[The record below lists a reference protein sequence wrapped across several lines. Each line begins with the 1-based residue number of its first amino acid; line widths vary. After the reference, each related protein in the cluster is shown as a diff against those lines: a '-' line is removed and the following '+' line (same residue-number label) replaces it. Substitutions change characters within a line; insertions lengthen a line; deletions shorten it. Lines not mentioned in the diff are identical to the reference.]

1 MKRILL
7 ALILILL
14 AIASGWAELC
24 GGLLPTISWPFTMSR
39 DLSFLHCD
47 VPAIPLLAPEGQLH
61 YFGWICCLLL
71 LCCGLCLLIKR
82 GRGKQQSELALKW
95 ARFKSIKRGYA
106 AFLLLLLLILLAGLN
121 QCIAGKR
128 ALVVSYQ
135 GELSFPAFTRSIIQ
149 GKHYGLRGNAALA
162 ETNYSELQ
170 ERVGQ
175 AGGPDWVLMPPIPYS
190 ANLNATSFP
199 SEELRTEE
207 GILLDEQGHAP
218 YNGFASYLDSAGQE
232 IMRLRF
238 RKGLADGHVQGW
250 SDTRRLVYV
259 AEYEQGQLI
268 QEHYSGDGSKEAYLQ
283 RGHSRPLER
292 IYYHPAPPLKGGHLL
307 GTNSQGADIA
317 AILYEGL
324 QVNIQAILFYI
335 PIVYAI
341 GLSMGMLMGYFGG
354 KFDLLTQ
361 RLIEILSQLPFIF
374 VVMILA
380 DFLPSSMHGMLL
392 ILTLF
397 ALFGWMQMTYLIRTA
412 TMREKSRD
420 YVAAARVMG
429 ASTARILFTH
439 ILPNLTAIL
448 ITLLPFSIAA
458 LILALASLD
467 YLGFGLPDQYASW
480 GRLLNDGLG
489 KLSSPWVLSSAFA
502 ALVFTLLLVSF
513 IGEAIREAFDP
524 RKHSYYR

>member
-7 ALILILL
+7 ALFLIMS
-14 AIASGWAELC
+14 AIASGLAELF
-24 GGLLPTISWPFTMSR
+24 GGLLPTISWPFTLSR
-39 DLSFLHCD
+39 DFAYLHCEI
-47 VPAIPLLAPEGQLH
+47 PPIPLLAPEGQFH
-61 YFGWICCLLL
+61 YFGWICVLLTIFFGLRL
-71 LCCGLCLLIKR
+71 LKR
-82 GRGKQQSELALKW
+82 QPTATSQSELALKW
-95 ARFKSIKRGYA
+95 KRFKNIKRGYI
-106 AFLLLLLLILLAGLN
+106 AFILLVGLVLLAGLN

-135 GELSFPAFTRSIIQ
+135 GQLSFPAFTRAIIQ
-149 GKHYGLRGNAALA
+149 GKHYGLQGNAALA
-162 ETNYSELQ
+162 ETDYQELSNNLNTT
-170 ERVGQ
+170 GST
-175 AGGPDWVLMPPIPYS
+175 DWVIMPPIPYS
-190 ANLNATSFP
+190 ASLNATSFP
-199 SEELRTEE
+199 TEELPQQ
-207 GILLDEQGHAP
+207 GDILMDADQGGP
-218 YNGFASYLDSAGQE
+218 YNGFASYLNAEGQE
-232 IMRLRF
+232 LMRLRF
-238 RKGLADGHVQGW
+238 RQGKPDGQVQGW
-250 SDTRRLVYV
+250 SHERRLVYL
-259 AEYEQGQLI
+259 AEYSQGKLI
-268 QEHYSGDGSKEAYLQ
+268 QAQYTGEGTEAAYL
-283 RGHSRPLER
+283 HEATALPISR

-335 PIVYAI
+335 PCIYAI
-341 GLSMGMLMGYFGG
+341 GLSMGMMMGYFGG

-380 DFLPSSMHGMLL
+380 DFLPSSMQGMLL
-392 ILTLF
+392 ILLLLS
-397 ALFGWMQMTYLIRTA
+397 LFGWMQMTYLIRTA
-412 TMREKSRD
+412 TRREKSRD
-420 YVAAARVMG
+420 YIAAARVMG
-429 ASTARILFTH
+429 ASTSRILFTH

-448 ITLLPFSIAA
+448 ITLLPFSVAA

-502 ALVFTLLLVSF
+502 ALVFSLLLISF
-513 IGEAIREAFDP
+513 VGEAVREAFDP